1 LAAYSTKKFGGL
13 LASGLVVGLVITA
26 VVGWSIQSLFSANR
40 FRAYYQLVSASQ
52 PSDMPS
58 EKPTAHHWASISHT
72 LVVLDARN
80 VVSMLTI
87 TAKEAPYIQNNTI
100 KIDFDDPHTYASDD
114 PAPRVLEGNLS
125 WSGIFNKDLHLNE
138 TITIWTRLEFDLD
151 ATYFV
156 GSWVLSY
163 SSEVIAEGYGTV
175 FYVTV
180 EQGKIAK
187 VTDELGHIPSS
198 TELDAVEF
206 QP

>member
-1 LAAYSTKKFGGL
+1 MAAYSTRKFGGFVV
-13 LASGLVVGLVITA
+13 SGLVVGLVITA
-26 VVGWSIQSLFSANR
+26 LVGWGIQSLFSAHR
-40 FRAYYQLVSASQ
+40 FRAYYQLISASE

-58 EKPTAHHWASISHT
+58 DKPTTHHWASISHT

-80 VVSMLTI
+80 VVSMLVI
-87 TAKEAPYIQNNTI
+87 TAKEAPYTQNNTI
-100 KIDFDDPHTYASDD
+100 KIDFDDSYTYASDD
-114 PAPRVLEGNLS
+114 TTPLVLDGNLS

-138 TITIWTRLEFDLD
+138 TITIWTKLEFDRD

-156 GSWVLSY
+156 GGWVLSY
-163 SSEVIAEGYGTV
+163 SSDVITEGYGTA

-187 VTDELGHIPSS
+187 VTNELGHVPSS
-198 TELDAVEF
+198 TELEAVEF